1 MGLKKKV
8 EPIADVSDD
17 FEEKREHP
25 RTKEQLISVQ
35 CSVSDTQLIHI
46 LSRRALNES

>member
-25 RTKEQLISVQ
+25 RTKEQLINDLNS
-35 CSVSDTQLIHI
+35 SD
-46 LSRRALNES
+46 SDVRR